1 MTHKHDSRT
10 KALGKNSP
18 SRRAWTLMELLIVI
32 AIIAILVSLLYP
44 TFSKTRDKTR
54 NVACKSNLKQLAITY
69 ELMANTGIDVNKDGI
84 MNGSWNTPGIE
95 TMNGQTDMRRGDIMQ
110 RGWFFAASKL
120 LQSELKGRTI
130 ATNIK
135 YYSCPQIGTPE
146 IMDWDAIAYNP
157 NIHWARTKNENDPET
172 VPGRNV
178 SLKRSSIA
186 NPSVA
191 LMMMDGGQTHSGP
204 ANWSTGSAWSFG
216 YMANWED
223 TYDLK
228 SQIQANRHF
237 GKQNFTRWDGSLSEL
252 SVAEI
257 RAQASTILKLK

>member
-18 SRRAWTLMELLIVI
+18 SRRAWTLMELLVVI
-32 AIIAILVSLLYP
+32 AIIGILLSLLYP

-69 ELMANTGIDVNKDGI
+69 ELMANTGVDVNKDGK
-84 MNGSWNTPGIE
+84 MNGSSGIPGIE
-95 TMNGQTDMRRGDIMQ
+95 VMNGQTDMRRGDIMQ
-110 RGWFFAASKL
+110 RGWFFAAGTL
-120 LQSELKGRTI
+120 LQSTLKGRTI

-135 YYSCPQIGTPE
+135 FYSCPQIGTPE

-157 NIHWARTKNENDPET
+157 NIHLARTASEDSPT
-172 VPGRNV
+172 GRTV

-204 ANWSTGSAWSFG
+204 ANWSNGSAWSFG

-223 TYDLK
+223 NYDLK
-228 SQIQANRHF
+228 NEINSNRHF
-237 GKQNFTRWDGSLSEL
+237 AKQNYTRWDGSLSEL

-257 RAQASTILKLK
+257 KAKASTILKLN